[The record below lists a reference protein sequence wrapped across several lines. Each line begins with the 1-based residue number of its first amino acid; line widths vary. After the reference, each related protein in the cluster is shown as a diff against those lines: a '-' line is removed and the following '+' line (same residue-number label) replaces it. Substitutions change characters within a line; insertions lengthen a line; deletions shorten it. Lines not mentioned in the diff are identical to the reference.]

1 MLLKR
6 TTKLTNAKRI
16 GSYHLLLLALFL
28 VVEEGMNNSLDW
40 LDLSIVVLA
49 ALPLLV
55 NKKALFLCYGIV
67 LFFVWLLFGIVVFNF
82 HVSAIYADT
91 LSPYWVY
98 LAQYL
103 FVGTSLFCA
112 LLLVYYGLYGHDKRE
127 NATTVTL

>member
-1 MLLKR
+1 MKT

-28 VVEEGMNNSLDW
+28 VVEEAMNSSLGW
-40 LDLSIVVLA
+40 FDLSIVVLA

-55 NKKALFLCYGIV
+55 NKKAFFLCYGIV
-67 LFFVWLLFGIVVFNF
+67 LFFVWLVFGIVVFNF
-82 HVSAIYADT
+82 HVSAIYANK
-91 LSPYWVY
+91 LSPYWMY

-112 LLLVYYGLYGHDKRE
+112 LLLVYYGLYGDEKRE
-127 NATTVTL
+127 NATSVTV